1 MFRELHIE
9 KKFAQHFW
17 RKQKEEEEI
26 DISGFKRYPQH
37 PKNTHVTTCSVD
49 YFLTHHGCPSA
60 SPLPAFPPPSHSNHN
75 NCIAAKTSQ
84 HADEYDEDSTVRW
97 NCRICR
103 DAYSLSVRL
112 R

>member
-37 PKNTHVTTCSVD
+37 PKNTQS
-49 YFLTHHGCPSA
+49 
-60 SPLPAFPPPSHSNHN
+60 LPVQSIIF
-75 NCIAAKTSQ
+75 
-84 HADEYDEDSTVRW
+84 
-97 NCRICR
+97 
-103 DAYSLSVRL
+103 
-112 R
+112 